1 MQCTVAVYDTEEIW
15 WRDLNV
21 EICREYLNS
30 YPAPALGRAKKLT
43 GVMWQKKKWYTA
55 SHTLKLTPYKRKTKK
70 KETERENVKKKMVKF

>member
-15 WRDLNV
+15 WLDLNV

-43 GVMWQKKKWYTA
+43 GVMWQKNVA
-55 SHTLKLTPYKRKTKK
+55 HCLAHTQTHTFLMTDKENRKLKRKCEKID
-70 KETERENVKKKMVKF
+70 MF